1 MTPRKELDIF
11 LLNILFVNI
20 LSKQNVS
27 RMSKDEVLNVINNLD
42 VSDNIKEYFS
52 LITNGVYNDYATTL
66 LKTEI
71 IKRRLR

>member
-27 RMSKDEVLNVINNLD
+27 RMS
-42 VSDNIKEYFS
+42 
-52 LITNGVYNDYATTL
+52 
-66 LKTEI
+66 
-71 IKRRLR
+71 

>member
-1 MTPRKELDIF
+1 
-11 LLNILFVNI
+11 
-20 LSKQNVS
+20 
-27 RMSKDEVLNVINNLD
+27 MSKDEVLNVINNLD
-42 VSDNIKEYFS
+42 VSDNLKEYFS

>member
-42 VSDNIKEYFS
+42 VSDNLKEYFS
-52 LITNGVYNDYATTL
+52 LITNGVYND
-66 LKTEI
+66 
-71 IKRRLR
+71 

>member
-42 VSDNIKEYFS
+42 VSDNLKEYFS
-52 LITNGVYNDYATTL
+52 LITNGVYNDTQQLY
-66 LKTEI
+66 
-71 IKRRLR
+71 